1 MSPLPGATPIVFIA
15 NRGEI
20 AVRVIRTAIDLGYR
34 TAVIYVDDDADAPYV
49 GMADDARRVERGE
62 GNPFLDV
69 GTIVASAVASGAGFV
84 HPGYGFLSEN
94 AELARAV
101 SAAGMIWVGPDAA
114 AIEALGDK
122 VSARAIAHAVGAPLT
137 AGIDRPVTDLAE
149 ISAFAAR
156 VGYPVAV
163 KAAHGGGGR
172 GMRIIRSSDE
182 IERQFESAR
191 SEAASAFGRDE
202 CFVEQYLDRPRHVE
216 TQCLADA
223 HGNVS
228 VISTRD
234 CSLQRRHQKL
244 LEEAPAPGL
253 SAGQLQVMTT
263 ASRDILRHVGYVGA
277 ATCEFLISRD
287 GAISFLEVNTR
298 IQVEHTVTEVVSGI
312 DLIEQQFRI
321 ARGEAVAFAADHAV
335 TGVALEFRINSEDPT
350 NGFFPST
357 GVVGP
362 YIEPGGPWVR
372 VDSGICDGATVS
384 GSFDSMLAKLIV
396 FGSTREQ
403 AIARSRRALAEYR
416 IGGIRTVVPFFRAVL
431 EDPTFLAHGCGGE
444 GIYTGWLEKE
454 FLAGTGLAA
463 VHGYTPES
471 GTTPVSAPPG
481 VEPGMREFRVVVDG
495 RAVTLGLPPELLSRD
510 TRRLPEAPRLNGV
523 NARTATATAAEGLA
537 VMAPAHATVL
547 ATHVTEGDA
556 VVEGD
561 PLATIEV
568 MKMEHLVVAPRAGRA
583 MDLAHVGDT
592 VSPTKCLLRLV

>member
-1 MSPLPGATPIVFIA
+1 MFHTPSDIPTVFIA

-49 GMADDARRVERGE
+49 AMADDARRIARGE
-62 GNPFLDV
+62 INPFLDV
-69 GTIVASAVASGAGFV
+69 GTIVAAAVAAGATFV

-94 AELARAV
+94 AELARSV
-101 SAAGMIWVGPDAA
+101 SAAGLTWVGPDAA

-137 AGIDRPVTDLAE
+137 QGIDRPITDLAE
-149 ISAFAAR
+149 ITAFAAR

-172 GMRIIRSSDE
+172 GMRIIRSDDE

-191 SEAASAFGRDE
+191 SEAASTFGRDE

-216 TQCLADA
+216 TQCLADV
-223 HGNVS
+223 HGTVS
-228 VISTRD
+228 VLSTRD

-253 SAGQLQVMTT
+253 SAGQVEIMTS
-263 ASRDILRHVGYVGA
+263 ASRNILRHVGYVGA

-298 IQVEHTVTEVVSGI
+298 IQVEHTVTEVVTGI

-321 ARGEAVAFAADHAV
+321 ARGEAVEFPDHAV
-335 TGVALEFRINSEDPT
+335 GGVALEFRINSEDPT

-362 YIEPGGPWVR
+362 YLEPGGPWVR
-372 VDSGICDGATVS
+372 VDSGVRDGAAVS

-416 IGGIRTVVPFFRAVL
+416 IGGVRTVVPFFRAVL
-431 EDPTFLAHGCGGE
+431 DDPAFQAHGGGTD
-444 GIYTGWLEKE
+444 GIYTGWLESE
-454 FLAGTGLAA
+454 FLAGSGLAA
-463 VHGYTPES
+463 VRRYAEQDHPAPVAVAPEA
-471 GTTPVSAPPG
+471 GPAL
-481 VEPGMREFRVVVDG
+481 REFDVRIDG
-495 RAVTLGLPPELLSRD
+495 RTVTLALPAELIGGSARQ
-510 TRRLPEAPRLNGV
+510 LPAAPRLDGV
-523 NARTATATAAEGLA
+523 NVRAAEATPQAGHA

-547 ATHVTEGDA
+547 LTHVSEGES

-583 MDLAHVGDT
+583 MDLARVGDT
-592 VSPTKCLLRLV
+592 VSPIKHLLLLV